1 MILQVN
7 GVHFDYK
14 SRKVLNGIELGVNKG
29 EMLAIMGPNGVG
41 KSTLLKCM
49 DMILKPNTGTV
60 MVGGDDMTKL
70 SQPEIARHIGYVS
83 QRNDVSRT
91 TVFDAV
97 LLGRKPHIGLTI
109 SEQDYQIV
117 DAALKRFELEDMKLR
132 RIDEMSGG
140 ELQKVCICRAIA
152 QEPSV
157 LLLDEPTSSLDLHN
171 QLEILK
177 IIRNVTEGHQTAT
190 VLTMHDLNLA
200 LRFADKFVFMK
211 NGIIQDACDAA
222 GVTPEIIEN
231 IYGVK
236 VHIEYF
242 NGTPYVIPI

>member
-1 MILQVN
+1 MILQVKDIR
-7 GVHFDYK
+7 FDYR
-14 SRKVLNGIELGVNKG
+14 SRRVLNGIELSVKQG
-29 EMLAIMGPNGVG
+29 EILAIMGPNGVG

-49 DMILKPNTGTV
+49 DMILQPTGGTV
-60 MVGGDDMTKL
+60 TVNGKDLSKL
-70 SQPEIARHIGYVS
+70 SKQEIAQNIGYVS

-97 LLGRKPHIGLTI
+97 LLGRKPHIGLTV
-109 SEQDYQIV
+109 SERDYQIV
-117 DAALKRFELEDMKLR
+117 DAALKRFDLEEMQLR

-177 IIRNVTEGHQTAT
+177 IIRNVTQGHQTAT

-211 NGIIQDACDAA
+211 DGIIHDACNAA
-222 GVTPEIIEN
+222 GVTPEMIEN

-236 VHIEYF
+236 VQIEYF
-242 NGTPYVIPI
+242 KGIPYIIPE

>member
-1 MILQVN
+1 MNFRVN

-14 SRKVLNGIELGVNKG
+14 SRKVLNGVELNVNQG
-29 EMLAIMGPNGVG
+29 EILAIMGPNGVG

-49 DMILKPNTGTV
+49 DMILKPTAGSVLIDETDLV
-60 MVGGDDMTKL
+60 SL
-70 SQPEIARHIGYVS
+70 SKQEIAKRVGYVS
-83 QRNDVSRT
+83 QRNEVSRT

-97 LLGRKPHIGLTI
+97 LLGRKPHVGLKIT
-109 SEQDYQIV
+109 ENDYNIV
-117 DAALKRFELEDMKLR
+117 DAALKRFDLEDMQLR

-152 QEPSV
+152 QEPNV

-211 NGIIQDACDAA
+211 DGIIHDACDAA
-222 GVTPEIIEN
+222 GVTPEMIEN

-236 VHIEYF
+236 VQIEYF
-242 NGTPYVIPI
+242 KGMPYVIPE

>member
-7 GVHFDYK
+7 GVHFRYK
-14 SRKVLNGIELGVNKG
+14 SRKVLNDINFSVNKG
-29 EMLAIMGPNGVG
+29 EILAIMGPNGVG

-49 DMILKPNTGTV
+49 DMILKPS
-60 MVGGDDMTKL
+60 VGAVLVDSADISKMPK
-70 SQPEIARHIGYVS
+70 QEIAKNIGYVA
-83 QRNDVSRT
+83 QRGDVSRM

-97 LLGRKPHIGLTI
+97 LLGRKPHIGLTV
-109 SEQDYQIV
+109 SENDYKIV
-117 DAALKRFELEDMKLR
+117 DAALKRFGLEDMQLR
-132 RIDEMSGG
+132 SIDELSGG

-152 QEPSV
+152 QEPGV

-171 QLEILK
+171 QLEILN
-177 IIRNVTEGHQTAT
+177 IIKNVTAGHNTAT
-190 VLTMHDLNLA
+190 VLTMHDMNLA

-211 NGIIQDACDAA
+211 DGEIRDACNAQ

-236 VHIEYF
+236 VHLEYF
-242 NGTPYVIPI
+242 KGMPYVIPV

>member
-1 MILQVN
+1 MILQVKD
-7 GVHFDYK
+7 VRFDYR
-14 SRKVLNGIELGVNKG
+14 SRSVLNGIELSVNRG
-29 EMLAIMGPNGVG
+29 EILAIMGPNGVG

-49 DMILKPNTGTV
+49 DMILQPTAGAVTV
-60 MVGGDDMTKL
+60 NGKDLSKL
-70 SQPEIARHIGYVS
+70 SKQEIAQNIGYVS

-97 LLGRKPHIGLTI
+97 LLGRKPHIGLTV
-109 SEQDYQIV
+109 SERDYQIV
-117 DAALKRFELEDMKLR
+117 DAALKRFDLEDMQLR

-211 NGIIQDACDAA
+211 DGIIHDACDAA
-222 GVTPEIIEN
+222 GITPEMIEN

-236 VHIEYF
+236 VQIEYF
-242 NGTPYVIPI
+242 KGIPYIIPE

>member
-1 MILQVN
+1 MILQIN

-14 SRKVLNGIELGVNKG
+14 SKKVLNGIELSVNRG
-29 EMLAIMGPNGVG
+29 EILAIMGPNGVG

-49 DMILKPNTGTV
+49 NLILKPTKGAV
-60 MVGGDDMTKL
+60 MVDDSNLSKL
-70 SQPEIARHIGYVS
+70 SAQEIARNIGYVS
-83 QRNDVSRT
+83 QRSDGSQM

-97 LLGRKPHIGLTI
+97 LLGRKPHIGLTA
-109 SEQDYQIV
+109 SRRDYEIV
-117 DAALKRFELEDMKLR
+117 DAALKRFDLEKMQLQK
-132 RIDEMSGG
+132 INEMSGG

-171 QLEILK
+171 QLEILR
-177 IIRNVTEGHQTAT
+177 IIRSVTEGHQTAT
-190 VLTMHDLNLA
+190 VLTMHDINLA

-211 NGIIQDACDAA
+211 DGMIQDACRAA
-222 GVTPEIIEN
+222 DVTPEMIEN
-231 IYGVK
+231 IYNVK

-242 NGTPYVIPI
+242 KGMPYIIPD

>member
-1 MILQVN
+1 MILRVN
-7 GVHFDYK
+7 DVHFDYK
-14 SRKVLNGIELGVNKG
+14 SRKVLNGVELGVNQG
-29 EMLAIMGPNGVG
+29 EILAIMGPNGVG

-49 DMILKPNTGTV
+49 DMILKPTAGSVFVN
-60 MVGGDDMTKL
+60 DSDLAAL
-70 SQPEIARHIGYVS
+70 SNQEIAQKIGYVS

-109 SEQDYQIV
+109 SEKDYQIV
-117 DAALKRFELEDMKLR
+117 DAALKRFELEDMQLR

-177 IIRNVTEGHQTAT
+177 IIKNVTVGHNTAT

-211 NGIIQDACDAA
+211 DGIIHDACDAN
-222 GVTPEIIEN
+222 GITPEMIEN

-242 NGTPYVIPI
+242 KGIPYIIPI

>member
-7 GVHFDYK
+7 GIRFDYK
-14 SRKVLNGIELGVNKG
+14 SRKVLNSVSLSVKKG
-29 EMLAIMGPNGVG
+29 EILAIMGPNGVG

-49 DMILKPNTGTV
+49 DMILKPDAGTV
-60 MVGGDDMTKL
+60 LVDGADISKI
-70 SQPEIARHIGYVS
+70 SKQEIAQNIGYVS
-83 QRNDVSRT
+83 QRSDTSRI

-97 LLGRKPHIGLTI
+97 LLGRKPHIGLTV
-109 SEQDYQIV
+109 SERDYKIV
-117 DAALKRFELEDMKLR
+117 DAALKRFGLEDMQLR

-152 QEPSV
+152 QEPGV

-177 IIRNVTEGHQTAT
+177 IIRNVTVGHNTAT
-190 VLTMHDLNLA
+190 VLTMHDLNSA

-211 NGIIQDACDAA
+211 NGEINDACDAR

-242 NGTPYVIPI
+242 EGIPYVIPI